1 MQSQLKQ
8 YGIRQ
13 PAIFP
18 ISSKELLTEQPAD
31 FAAKQLDQ
39 LQTVFYQFMD
49 LGAKGIV
56 FQNLIGELT
65 HLEQFIAETIQEAS
79 LDEEEKQEKLSKE
92 LEERNE
98 LEKKLGS
105 FDAGVLENQLTQ
117 EATEL
122 THYLAERIDIQSIEW
137 LKATINPAVI
147 QSNGKKGKEE
157 LANALQQTVQSI
169 QHKLTKEW
177 YEIDLLLDDQMNRIK
192 IN

>member
-1 MQSQLKQ
+1 M
-8 YGIRQ
+8 
-13 PAIFP
+13 
-18 ISSKELLTEQPAD
+18 
-31 FAAKQLDQ
+31 
-39 LQTVFYQFMD
+39 
-49 LGAKGIV
+49 
-56 FQNLIGELT
+56 
-65 HLEQFIAETIQEAS
+65 
-79 LDEEEKQEKLSKE
+79 DEEEKQEKLSKE

-157 LANALQQTVQSI
+157 LAKAYNNRPSI
-169 QHKLTKEW
+169 H
-177 YEIDLLLDDQMNRIK
+177 